1 MTKSARAAEL
11 WARLEKRLINRCGL
25 PNGRMLDVER
35 PNLIRCI
42 GSAITGR
49 AAAVTNVSPPL
60 PQQDAYAKRIKV
72 RQREM
77 RLPTALTRGFEPVG
91 PGTGGRKPG
100 RDDTIHDARLA
111 SMLERSC
118 SRRTGYDGDDT
129 VSYERG

>member
-11 WARLEKRLINRCGL
+11 WARLEKRLIERCGL
-25 PNGRMLDVER
+25 PNGHMLDVNR
-35 PNLIRCI
+35 PYLIRWI
-42 GSAITGR
+42 GDRLKATPVETERR

-72 RQREM
+72 RPDKM
-77 RLPTALTRGFEPVG
+77 RP
-91 PGTGGRKPG
+91 
-100 RDDTIHDARLA
+100 DTVHDPKLA
-111 SMLERSC
+111 AMLEQSC

>member
-1 MTKSARAAEL
+1 MTKIARAAEL

-35 PNLIRCI
+35 PNLISSI
-42 GSAITGR
+42 GNALVGGRAIQHARIADGTEIAGR

-72 RQREM
+72 RPDKM
-77 RLPTALTRGFEPVG
+77 RP
-91 PGTGGRKPG
+91 
-100 RDDTIHDARLA
+100 DTVHDPKLA
-111 SMLERSC
+111 AMLEQSC